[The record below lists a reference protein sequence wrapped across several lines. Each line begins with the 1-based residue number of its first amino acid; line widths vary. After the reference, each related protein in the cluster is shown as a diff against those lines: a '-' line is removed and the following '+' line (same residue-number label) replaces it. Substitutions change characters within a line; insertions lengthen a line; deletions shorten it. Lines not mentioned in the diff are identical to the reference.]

1 MSPKPQRLPAALIIG
16 AVLGLLGTV
25 AYATG
30 LVDLPSPEHAVRQ
43 AAATLGPYTYALVG
57 ALALL
62 ETGAGA
68 GLVLPGE
75 IAVVLGGASA
85 GQGQIGLPLL
95 IAIVWA
101 CALTGDLISFLLARR
116 LDRDFLVRH
125 GPRVGVTEER
135 LRRAEAFFARHG
147 GKTIVLGRFVGFVRP
162 LSPFIAGASNMPARR
177 FVPCTALAA
186 GVWSITF
193 CTLGYVFSRSLD
205 ELIVVTGRV
214 TLAVS
219 AVAAVTLAAVALY
232 RRRPRARAPA
242 GQAQ

>member
-1 MSPKPQRLPAALIIG
+1 MSPKPQRLPPALVIG

-25 AYATG
+25 VFATG

-75 IAVVLGGASA
+75 IAVILGGASA
-85 GQGQIGLPLL
+85 GQGQIELPLL

-116 LDRDFLVRH
+116 LGRGFLVRH
-125 GPRVGVTEER
+125 GPRLGVTEER

-162 LSPFIAGASNMPARR
+162 VSPFIAGASNMPARR
-177 FVPCTALAA
+177 FIPYTALAA
-186 GVWSITF
+186 GMWSIVF
-193 CTLGYVFSRSLD
+193 CTLGYACSRSLD
-205 ELIVVTGRV
+205 ELIAVTGRV
-214 TLAVS
+214 TLAISLV
-219 AVAAVTLAAVALY
+219 AVVTLAAVALY
-232 RRRPRARAPA
+232 RRRPRPRAPA
-242 GQAQ
+242 GQPE